1 MNIRFDVDCF
11 NCWKTRSLKEN
22 IFLND
27 FFSYSDGWTFINHL
41 HRAPTFFLLLLKMND
56 AQNQSCVSFV
66 FMRFLPVTP
75 YDILW
80 GRNEKGLRILSFFN
94 TSSACEVQ
102 LLLPASP
109 LNMTDGKNVTFD
121 TLMMKYS
128 LKFLHL
134 KSSLNFKKS
143 YEYFILA
150 FCEAVLYEIAV
161 TLNFFSYIMSY
172 IYA

>member
-1 MNIRFDVDCF
+1 MNIRFYVDCF

-22 IFLND
+22 IFPND

-41 HRAPTFFLLLLKMND
+41 HRAPTFFLLFQKMND

-150 FCEAVLYEIAV
+150 FCEAVLYGIAV
-161 TLNFFSYIMSY
+161 TLDFFSSVMAN